1 MKKRKFNGT
10 VLLAVLLVIV
20 SVYAIGSTI
29 AWLKDQTSTIKNTFT
44 TAKVDIDLT
53 EPIGEENDYEFIMS
67 PGAAID
73 KDPKITVKT
82 NSVDSYIFIKIT
94 ESSNFDD
101 YLSYELAEGWFAL
114 DGVENVYYRSYTSSE
129 SDVVYPILKNDQV
142 LVTEDVTYE
151 ELYDLYG
158 NYPTLSFTA
167 YAVQMEDGKD
177 KFTVLEAWEIADEM
191 SSDNDMSHSGGSSD

>member
-1 MKKRKFNGT
+1 MKKRKFNDT
-10 VLLAVLLVIV
+10 SILIIALVFV
-20 SVYAIGSTI
+20 SVYAVGSTI
-29 AWLKDQTSTIKNTFT
+29 AWLKDQTKTITNTFT

-67 PGAAID
+67 PGVAIS
-73 KDPKITVKT
+73 KDPEVTVKA
-82 NSVDSYIFIKIT
+82 NSEDSYIFVKIT

-101 YLSYELAEGWFAL
+101 YLSYEVADGWTLVEG
-114 DGVENVYYRSYTSSE
+114 ETNVYYRNYTFNQE
-129 SDVVYPILKNDQV
+129 DVVYQILKNNQV
-142 LVTEDVTYE
+142 LVTEDVTYD

-177 KFTVLEAWEIADEM
+177 KFTVSEAWDIAEGLE
-191 SSDNDMSHSGGSSD
+191 NKNPTHSGGSND